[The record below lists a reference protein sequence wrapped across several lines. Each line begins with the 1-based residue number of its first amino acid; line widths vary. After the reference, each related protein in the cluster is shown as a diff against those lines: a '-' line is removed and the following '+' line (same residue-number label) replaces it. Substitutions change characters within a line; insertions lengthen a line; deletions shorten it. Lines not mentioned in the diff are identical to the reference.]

1 MVKDETFEYLVDY
14 LYERISPSVEIGFG
28 KEDNSPKKS
37 KEAELCDLFEHYVYM
52 NGEGTFLLSD
62 SGVLYVYNGR
72 YYEKA
77 TTDTFFNEVIKTV
90 LSKMGVS
97 KVYCK
102 MSNKFIAK
110 ECISG
115 MENKRQGRF
124 VPDRRYIVFK
134 NGVLDIKEG
143 VLLPFSR
150 ETRTDVVIDI
160 DYNRDATSP
169 LWDSKIV
176 EIIPN
181 DDMRNAFQMFCGSLL
196 VNRDEFRIEYVC
208 FLVGPG
214 SNGKS
219 VIASAIANV
228 FGDEYFTNFD
238 PEQLLN
244 DNNRM
249 FNLANLDGAIANFT
263 DDMKQ
268 TNISSSGF
276 KSFASGE
283 KFQARHPYGHK
294 IFKVKA
300 PPLLCCANSL
310 PTTTDDSWGY
320 HRRILPIYSS
330 RKIWGDGEK
339 DPNLKMKLSS
349 PESRMAI
356 FNWIYEGYLKII
368 ANGGNITLGK
378 EVIEAQKDAREDSNS
393 VRRWIR
399 DMRFVKL
406 KDRPFGDKTW
416 KTLKDWHNMYREYCI
431 DNGEKNCQ
439 ISRSMAKIF
448 REKGFEEVHRN
459 NGIWFSIG
467 IEGIDTNVQG
477 EVSVDD
483 MDREVS
489 LEELP
494 F

>member
-1 MVKDETFEYLVDY
+1 MSSLYIFEA
-14 LYERISPSVEIGFG
+14 
-28 KEDNSPKKS
+28 PK
-37 KEAELCDLFEHYVYM
+37 Y
-52 NGEGTFLLSD
+52 
-62 SGVLYVYNGR
+62 
-72 YYEKA
+72 
-77 TTDTFFNEVIKTV
+77 
-90 LSKMGVS
+90 
-97 KVYCK
+97 
-102 MSNKFIAK
+102 IAK
-110 ECISG
+110 EITRAIYNTDEC
-115 MENKRQGRF
+115 RF
-124 VPDRRYIVFK
+124 RPNRRYIVFK
-134 NGVLDIKEG
+134 NGVFDIDKNRLNKFSAEYVTDLILDYDYNSKASCLLWDIK
-143 VLLPFSR
+143 
-150 ETRTDVVIDI
+150 I
-160 DYNRDATSP
+160 
-169 LWDSKIV
+169 K

-356 FNWIYEGYLKII
+356 FNWIYDGYLKII

-406 KDRPFGDKTW
+406 EDRPFGDKTW